1 MKGNVSFSYLI
12 IYSFGVTL
20 GVCHT
25 INGPTISLDY
35 NYVPHTTVHD
45 IENYEQLRTVTP
57 ENPTPLNPRRK
68 GDELFIQPSRRQ
80 YLLMRD
86 AGFSKMQIK
95 QATEEAQHAAR
106 ERNKGAKRLIRLDEM
121 MANRR
126 FRVSKRRAEAR
137 FIVVLVSW
145 IFLLLSTSSTLPL
158 LEF

>member
-1 MKGNVSFSYLI
+1 MKPNVSFSYLI
-12 IYSFGVTL
+12 IYSYGVTL
-20 GVCHT
+20 GVCPT

-137 FIVVLVSW
+137 
-145 IFLLLSTSSTLPL
+145 
-158 LEF
+158 